1 MPPRPNLPG
10 ANKVI
15 LGLKSTDEIGGH
27 VAANIFYVNSAAA
40 APTATDLDTL
50 AAQIRTAWGANIAAQ
65 TCTHW
70 HLVQV
75 TITALNG
82 SETQGVDGND
92 TPGSGQTDPL
102 PPQVAACISW
112 SIAAAYRGG
121 HPRTY
126 MPGISTGYLT
136 AEGSN
141 ELSTT
146 AAINISTAWQNFATA
161 VNGLFLDADP
171 LSMGT
176 VSYFRNK
183 TERVTPVFYAY
194 RVGDTRVNTR
204 LASQRRRSGKL
215 SVGFYET

>member
-15 LGLKSTDEIGGH
+15 LSLKSTDEIGGH
-27 VAANIFYVNSAAA
+27 VAANIFYVDSAATT
-40 APTATDLDTL
+40 PTASDLNTL
-50 AAQIRTAWGANIAAQ
+50 ATQIRTIWTSRIAPL

-70 HLVQV
+70 HLVGV
-75 TITALNG
+75 SVTALNG
-82 SETQGVDGND
+82 TETQGVDG
-92 TPGSGQTDPL
+92 TEVPGSGQVDPL

-136 AEGSN
+136 VEGSN
-141 ELSTT
+141 EMSTT
-146 AAINISTAWQNFATA
+146 AAVNLATAWTNLANDI
-161 VNGLFLDADP
+161 NGLFLDADA

-183 TERVTPVFYAY
+183 VERTTPVFFAY
-194 RVGDTRVNTR
+194 RTANTRVNTR